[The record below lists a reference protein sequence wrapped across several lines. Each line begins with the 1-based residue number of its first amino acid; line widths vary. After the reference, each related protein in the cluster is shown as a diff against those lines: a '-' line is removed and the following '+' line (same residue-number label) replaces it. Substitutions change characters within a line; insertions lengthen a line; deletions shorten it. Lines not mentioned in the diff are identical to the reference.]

1 MVGLK
6 SRTQPPY
13 TPATAPKSLG
23 PAGPRG
29 NGHVVGAP
37 DARGDGAAGK
47 GHGLGAEPVDVVLA
61 LDADAGVLL
70 DAGDEL
76 DELVVAPISMAKIR
90 CV

>member
-1 MVGLK
+1 
-6 SRTQPPY
+6 
-13 TPATAPKSLG
+13 
-23 PAGPRG
+23 
-29 NGHVVGAP
+29 
-37 DARGDGAAGK
+37 
-47 GHGLGAEPVDVVLA
+47 LGAEPVDVVLA